1 MRPNSSTVLILI
13 LYLARDSRMLLFL
26 TVLLFGL
33 MTMPF
38 EVLIGVA
45 AAGLLICLYNGRR
58 GTIRHKLFYYWFYPV
73 HLAALWALGGL
84 LLR

>member
-1 MRPNSSTVLILI
+1 
-13 LYLARDSRMLLFL
+13 
-26 TVLLFGL
+26 